1 MPPASLTQKFLQEA
15 QQHCDR
21 LTGDAQERIYRV
33 PADAPLTALA
43 RAADEDA
50 RYQTILSFGCTPA
63 LASIER
69 HIFEQYILERYV
81 AALKLILAP
90 DGWIFMVEPT
100 RPNGGSTQR
109 SKLRS
114 ILGRR
119 DAGPDLV
126 TALRGDGLFVT
137 DVERLTAQRL
147 PRRWQY
153 YVVLKARRPSSACG

>member
-1 MPPASLTQKFLQEA
+1 MPPASLTQEFLQEA

-21 LTGDAQERIYRV
+21 LTGDAQQRIYRV

-43 RAADEDA
+43 RAANEDA
-50 RYQTILSFGCTPA
+50 RYQTILSFGCTLA
-63 LASIER
+63 LAAL
-69 HIFEQYILERYV
+69 EQYILERYV

-90 DGWIFMVEPT
+90 DGWIFMIEPT

-126 TALRGDGLFVT
+126 TALRSDGLFVT

-147 PRRWQY
+147 PRRWQHY
-153 YVVLKARRPSSACG
+153 LVLKARRPSSACG